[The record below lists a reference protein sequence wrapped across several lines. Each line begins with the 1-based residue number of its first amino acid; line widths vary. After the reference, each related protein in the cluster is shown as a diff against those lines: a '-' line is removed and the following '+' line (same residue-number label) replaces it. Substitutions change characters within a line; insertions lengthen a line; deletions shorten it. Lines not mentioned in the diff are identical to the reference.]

1 VLLIR
6 SADGPAWRAGA
17 LAACLLLGS
26 CGGAPAPREAPGSAA
41 PSAAPHR
48 DILGKKLAQ
57 KKQVYSQ
64 HNEEL
69 IIRDF
74 FQDRR
79 DGVFLDVGC
88 AWPVKYS
95 NTYFLE
101 HELGWS
107 GIGIDALPEYAE
119 EWKRERPRSR
129 FFNFLV
135 TDHVAA
141 SEAFYRSDVPGI
153 SAVKP
158 REVYSRKRVK
168 STEIEVP
175 SITITKLLDDQ
186 GVKHVDLVSLDIEG
200 AELQALNGF
209 DIDRFRPGLVCVEW
223 FHAGRDKLMA
233 YFTAHGYERIER
245 YLEFDTVNDY
255 YTPKDGLTA
264 STPD

>member
-1 VLLIR
+1 MRRLWALTPVCTRGLAVGVCLTL
-6 SADGPAWRAGA
+6 SGCGQGPRTA
-17 LAACLLLGS
+17 
-26 CGGAPAPREAPGSAA
+26 APAGEAHQT
-41 PSAAPHR
+41 APHR

-88 AWPVKYS
+88 AWPIQYS

-119 EWKRERPRSR
+119 AWRVERPRSR

-135 TDHVAA
+135 TDHVGPAEKFFR
-141 SEAFYRSDVPGI
+141 SEVPGI
-153 SAVKP
+153 SSTEERKVF
-158 REVYSRKRVK
+158 SRHKVK

-175 SITITKLLDDQ
+175 TTTLTRLLDDN
-186 GVKHVDLVSLDIEG
+186 GVARIDLLSLDIEG
-200 AELQALNGF
+200 AELLALHGL
-209 DIDRFRPGLVCVEW
+209 DIERFRPKLVCIEW
-223 FHAGRDKLMA
+223 FHAGREKVAA
-233 YFTAHGYERIER
+233 YFAAHGYERIER
-245 YLEFDTVNDY
+245 YVAYDSVNDY
-255 YTPKDGLTA
+255 YAPKGA
-264 STPD
+264 VGP